1 MAAIGAMLAL
11 AVQATPPSVPPPA
24 AQTPPA
30 QQPQPPQQPPVFRS
44 GAELVRVDVTVLD
57 RKGQPVRDLRAEDF
71 ELREDG
77 VEQRI
82 RSFDL
87 LDLAPPA
94 AADGRNLEITSR
106 YHAEQELAREDV
118 RTFLIYWDEYHIP
131 PDFRSQILRDAM
143 VKFLRTMVA
152 PTDLVAIMDPWTP
165 MTHLAWTRDRAK
177 LWNTALGLKGRQGVY
192 LPPRNGAEEEHLR
205 EGRMPQ
211 LRAQV
216 ALSALASAMRH
227 LGTLREGRKAVIY
240 FSREFSL
247 GRRSD
252 DFNET
257 LDLIRTANDANVA
270 LYVVSPDGIQMR
282 GIGGG
287 ILTDLARESGGEA
300 TVTNDPG
307 VALRRAAE
315 QTGAVYLLGYAP
327 EPLRRDGKFHKIKV
341 EVKRSGLQVR
351 ARNGYWSPDEKTMA
365 AAKSAS
371 AAAVVPTAIESAIGE
386 LARLDWHDG
395 DTPLALPSVIE
406 PAEPSAVLSAQ
417 LPRLWVVRRPA
428 DLRDVLGEAPPD
440 PTPQRE
446 FSRTDRLILRL
457 DLAGS
462 EAGKAQVTAG
472 LVDRRGKRLVDLP
485 VKPEGS
491 GWMLDL
497 PLSSIAR
504 GDYVIA
510 LEARA
515 GETRAAAY
523 VPVRVK
529 P

>member
-1 MAAIGAMLAL
+1 MAAVGALLAL
-11 AVQATPPSVPPPA
+11 AVQATPPVPPSAP
-24 AQTPPA
+24 QSSPA
-30 QQPQPPQQPPVFRS
+30 QQPQQPPVFRS

-57 RKGQPVRDLRAEDF
+57 KKGQPVRDLRAEDF
-71 ELREDG
+71 EVREDDVG
-77 VEQRI
+77 QSI
-82 RSFDL
+82 QSFDL
-87 LDLAPPA
+87 LDLAPRT

-106 YHAEQELAREDV
+106 WHAEQELAREDV

-131 PDFRSQILRDAM
+131 PDFRAQILRDAL

-165 MTHLAWTRDRAK
+165 MSHLTWTRDTAQ

-205 EGRMPQ
+205 AGRMPL

-216 ALSALASAMRH
+216 ALSALGSAMRH
-227 LGTLREGRKAVIY
+227 LGTKREGRKAVIY
-240 FSREFSL
+240 FSREFGL
-247 GRRSD
+247 GRQSD
-252 DFNET
+252 DFNQT

-270 LYVVSPDGIQMR
+270 LYVVSPDGLQMR
-282 GIGGG
+282 GMNGGM
-287 ILTDLARESGGEA
+287 LADLARESGGEA

-307 VALRRAAE
+307 VALRRATE

-327 EPLRRDGKFHKIKV
+327 APLRRDGKFHKIKV
-341 EVKRSGLQVR
+341 NVKRPGLQVR
-351 ARNGYWSPDEKTMA
+351 ARSGYWAPDERTIA
-365 AAKSAS
+365 AAKAAS
-371 AAAVVPTAIESAIGE
+371 AEAVVPTAIEAAIGE
-386 LARLDWHDG
+386 LARLDRHDG
-395 DTPLALPSVIE
+395 EEPLALPSVIE

-428 DLRDVLGEAPPD
+428 ELRDVLGDAPPD
-440 PTPQRE
+440 PTSQRE

-462 EAGKAQVTAG
+462 ESGGAKVTAG
-472 LVDRRGKRLVDLP
+472 LVDRRGKRLVDLAL
-485 VKPEGS
+485 KPEGR
-491 GWMLDL
+491 GWILDL
-497 PLSSIAR
+497 PFASIAR